1 MKTIKL
7 ITVLISLLGFNAR
20 SQNFI
25 DTTKVWTVAEYITDG
40 SHNSKYT
47 KSYSFNGDTLIDSQ
61 TYTKM
66 FSFKNNE
73 IKFHSLWREDDQ
85 GKVYISLGNPL
96 TEYLIYDFQLQEED
110 TLTMFGD
117 VIFVDSIRIKKFGE
131 SDKKFIYS
139 HYKRIPEHVILWIE
153 GVGSL
158 YAPDISDEYYISGGG
173 STLICYH
180 EGDNLIYLCPDYTA
194 CDASSGTSINNIEFQ
209 QSLIKVIMLNDL
221 KIGIELNN
229 NESGIFEMY
238 SVSGK
243 IICSQEITNQSES
256 LCLPECGLYI
266 YRFTNT
272 NRKIQTGKILVK

>member
-1 MKTIKL
+1 MKT
-7 ITVLISLLGFNAR
+7 LLPIFILLVSIHLTGL
-20 SQNFI
+20 SQSFI

-40 SHNSKYT
+40 SHNTKYT
-47 KSYSFNGDTLIDSQ
+47 KSYSFNGDTLIDGQ

-66 FSFKNNE
+66 FSLKNNE

-85 GKVYISLGNPL
+85 GKVYFSRGTTKDYVL
-96 TEYLIYDFQLQEED
+96 YDFKLKEGDSLSVHED
-110 TLTMFGD
+110 VM
-117 VIFVDSIRIKKFGE
+117 IVDSVRTKKFGE

-139 HYKRIPEHVILWIE
+139 HYEGIPEHVIIWIE

-158 YAPDISDEYYISGGG
+158 NAPHISDGYFLVGG
-173 STLICYH
+173 SYTLICYH
-180 EGDNLIYLCPDYTA
+180 EGDNLIYLCPDYTT

-256 LCLPECGLYI
+256 LCLPESGLYI

>member
-40 SHNSKYT
+40 SHNTKYT
-47 KSYSFNGDTLIDSQ
+47 ISYSFNGDTLIDEQ

-85 GKVYISLGNPL
+85 GKVYFTRGTTKDYVL
-96 TEYLIYDFQLQEED
+96 YDFQLKEGD
-110 TLTMFGD
+110 TLNVHEDEM
-117 VIFVDSIRIKKFGE
+117 IVDSIRMKKFGE
-131 SDKKFIYS
+131 YDKKFIYS
-139 HYKRIPEHVILWIE
+139 HYEGITDHVILWIE

-158 YAPDISDEYYISGGG
+158 NAPHISDDYFLVGG
-173 STLICYH
+173 SYALICYH

-256 LCLPECGLYI
+256 LCLPESGLYI

-272 NRKIQTGKILVK
+272 NRKIQTGKIIVK